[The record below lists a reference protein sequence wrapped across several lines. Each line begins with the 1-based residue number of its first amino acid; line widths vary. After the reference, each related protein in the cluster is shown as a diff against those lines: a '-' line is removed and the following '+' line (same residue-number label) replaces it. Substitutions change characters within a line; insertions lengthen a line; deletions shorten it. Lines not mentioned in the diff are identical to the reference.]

1 MKEIR
6 CIIVDDEPLALDLM
20 EKYVKKTP
28 FLILVAR
35 CKSAFEAME
44 VIKNKPVDLVFL
56 DIQMPELSGIDFS
69 RMIQHGP
76 KVIFTTAFENYAIE
90 GYKVDGLDY
99 LLKPFNY
106 DEFLRAANKA
116 AAWFDFLEKNR
127 KETAVTPDSIYV
139 RSEYKLLKIYLNDI
153 IYIEGLKDYAKF
165 FLKGQERPVLSLMS
179 LKKLEQNLPEDKF
192 MRVHRSFIV
201 NMDHIEAI
209 ERGDLIVGEKKI
221 PVAEGY
227 KETLQAFLNKRFLG

>member
-1 MKEIR
+1 MREIK

-28 FLILVAR
+28 FLKLVAR

-44 VIKNKPVDLVFL
+44 VIKNQPVDLVFL

-90 GYKVDGLDY
+90 GYKVDALDY

-116 AAWFDFLEKNR
+116 VAWFDFLEKN
-127 KETAVTPDSIYV
+127 KKDPAVSPDSIYI